1 MRKRND
7 SQMGAILWEQKRLA
21 RYTVTPQTQVI
32 EAHNLI
38 PGTSA
43 QKAKLMALIQ
53 AL

>member
-1 MRKRND
+1 MIHR
-7 SQMGAILWEQKRLA
+7 WEQFCESKKGWQDIQSP
-21 RYTVTPQTQVI
+21 PQTQVI

-43 QKAKLMALIQ
+43 QKAKLMALTQ